1 MPADPLFDR
10 LARALAGRYNVV
22 RELGH
27 GGMAAVYLA
36 TDLKLGRQVAI
47 KVLPPETRQYLGADR
62 FRREVQ
68 LEAQLSHPHIVP
80 LFEADEADG
89 LLYYAMEYVEGES
102 LADRLHREGA
112 LPLEEALRVTTEVGD
127 ALQYA
132 HERGILHRDV
142 KPENILLSGGHA
154 LVADFGIAKAV
165 AGPAPGDS
173 LTATG
178 VSVGTVQYM
187 SPEQASGAERLD
199 GRTDVYALAAV
210 LYEMLAGEP
219 PFTGPTAQAVLARA
233 LTERPRP
240 LRTVRPEVQ
249 PHIERAVRAGLA
261 KLPADRPSS
270 ARAFVDMLVRPT
282 AERPAWR
289 VPSPRRAALAGIAL
303 AVLAGAVW
311 TVTRPPR
318 GSRAARPPTGTVL
331 VPGGRYLV
339 GGGGQS
345 GGDTARVPL
354 DSFYID
360 STEVTVSAYEGFV
373 RAGGAP
379 APWRAR
385 PPETW
390 PVTGVLWAEA
400 QAFCQWRDSAAR
412 LPTAAEWEAAAR
424 GPDTRRYPWG
434 NDWLPGRA
442 NAARATDT
450 LAPVAAFPLGR
461 SWVAAVDL
469 VGNAWEWTSTVAR
482 GPRGETWH
490 VIKGGAFNT
499 LAANATVAYRAA
511 LPDDRRAVFNTG
523 FRCARSLRP

>member
-1 MPADPLFDR
+1 MTVDPLFDR
-10 LARALAGRYNVV
+10 LARALAGRYSLV

-89 LLYYAMEYVEGES
+89 LLYYVMEYVEGES
-102 LADRLHREGA
+102 LAERLRREGP
-112 LPLEEALRVTTEVGD
+112 LPADEALRISAEVGD

-132 HERGILHRDV
+132 HERGILHRDI
-142 KPENILLSGGHA
+142 KPENILLSRAHA
-154 LVADFGIAKAV
+154 RVADFGIAKAV

-187 SPEQASGAERLD
+187 SPEQASGSERLD

-219 PFTGPTAQAVLARA
+219 PFTGHTAQAVLARV
-233 LTERPRP
+233 LTEGPRP
-240 LRTVRPEVQ
+240 LRTVRPDVQ

-261 KLPADRPSS
+261 KLPTDRPPS

-282 AERPAWR
+282 AERPAWSR
-289 VPSPRRAALAGIAL
+289 PRPRRAALAGIGIAAL
-303 AVLAGAVW
+303 AAAVW
-311 TVTRPPR
+311 TATRPPW
-318 GSRAARPPTGTVL
+318 GSRTAQPPTGAVL
-331 VPGGRYLV
+331 VPGGRYVV
-339 GGGGQS
+339 GGGRDAALAS
-345 GGDTARVPL
+345 L

-379 APWRAR
+379 APWQVR

-390 PVTGVLWAEA
+390 PVTGILSAEA
-400 QAFCQWRDSAAR
+400 QAFCRWRDSAAR
-412 LPTAAEWEAAAR
+412 LPTEAEWEAAAR
-424 GPDTRRYPWG
+424 GPEARRYPWG

-450 LAPVAAFPLGR
+450 LAPIGAFPLGR
-461 SWVAAVDL
+461 SWVGAADM
-469 VGNAWEWTSTVAR
+469 VGNAWEWTATAATA
-482 GPRGETWH
+482 PQGELGH

-499 LAANATVAYRAA
+499 PLANAATFYRAA
-511 LPDDRRAVFNTG
+511 LPDRRSAVFNTG
-523 FRCARSLRP
+523 FRCVQPLARAP